1 MLLILTAKARPLLY
15 SRRVFGGR
23 KTVFFVASLVAL
35 CLLSLPVWPERET
48 SSVELRTQEVVNTGA
63 LLGEG
68 TQGSGAP
75 PAEATTQPASPTPKN
90 LKITVPKLGLKD
102 VEVAAGLERKGVR
115 AGKRVEL

>member
-48 SSVELRTQEVVNTGA
+48 SSVELRTQKVVNTGA

-68 TQGSGAP
+68 TGGAGHAPSEAPGP
-75 PAEATTQPASPTPKN
+75 PESSIPHNTKFPA
-90 LKITVPKLGLKD
+90 PKLFPTGD
-102 VEVAAGLERKGVR
+102 S
-115 AGKRVEL
+115 RVGEDGISRGSACYSKT